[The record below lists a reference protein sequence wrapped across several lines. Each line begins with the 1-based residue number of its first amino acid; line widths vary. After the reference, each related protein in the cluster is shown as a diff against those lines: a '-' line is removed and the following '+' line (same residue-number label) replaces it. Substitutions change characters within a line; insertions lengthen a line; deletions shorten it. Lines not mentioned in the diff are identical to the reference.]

1 MKTQIVD
8 QVIKDQNYH
17 IQNHNFYSKIVSN
30 ELFSP
35 YFSGEKIQEIQIQG
49 KYVSDALIKDRT
61 RKLFFRQ
68 REQSQ
73 TGGAAMILSAQT
85 GKGKNHWINHVVR
98 PLAAEENTKVLYL
111 CNRNALSYQQ
121 VREAVKAVTPFCN
134 EIVGWDKNMQEYSTG
149 SLTIMTYHRFHMFAR
164 KKGANYF
171 KKFSYCIADEYH
183 FFYADALFNPDTGRI
198 LDEIPIVLAH
208 CIRIYMTAT
217 PACVLAPIYCAE
229 YHANCIAQNNQYEQR
244 IEQYKR
250 NSIRRYY
257 SSFIEPYP
265 QLEYDENF
273 QISMISMPRDFS
285 KYQDYGI
292 YSDLKKLSDI
302 IIEST
307 EKWVIFIA
315 SKKRGRQLQEMLT
328 ASNISCSYVDRDS
341 RKSTEISVRHHWEYL
356 METGNLGEKKVLI
369 ATSVLDNGFSIKDKN
384 IGNIVIESEDQTEF
398 LQQLGRVRL
407 FDNQRVKLY
416 FPPMTKQ
423 GRLHPQ
429 TYERILH
436 TFAQFYGNKEI
447 EEYPYP
453 DAEIP
458 PNPLRLIERKM
469 STDASD
475 KIGYLALEACGNS
488 KGIPYINYMAR
499 WIVKKIYEESKYYD
513 QLLNKNEELAPIF
526 YKVKWISEDPD
537 ALVFEGFSYENI
549 TYPNPKKLQLFFE
562 NFLNQELSD
571 DDNDAET
578 PEGKLFLDFSKQ
590 FMQIYK
596 EIMPED
602 PSVNMGKNRKAWKS
616 KAIQNHLDKLN
627 KKFDLY
633 YSLKKDEQ
641 GKFFKLMKE
650 ESLI

>member
-17 IQNHNFYSKIVSN
+17 VQNRNFSSEIVSN

-49 KYVSDALIKDRT
+49 KYVSDVLTKDRT
-61 RKLFFRQ
+61 QKLFFKQ
-68 REQSQ
+68 RGQSQ

-85 GKGKNHWINHVVR
+85 GKGKNYWINHVVR
-98 PLAAEENTKVLYL
+98 PLAAEENKKALYL

-134 EIVGWDKNMQEYSTG
+134 EIAGWDKNMQEYSTG
-149 SLTIMTYHRFHMFAR
+149 SLTIMTYHKFHMLAQ

-171 KKFSYCIADEYH
+171 KNFSYCIIDECH

-198 LDEIPIVLAH
+198 LDEIPIILTN

-217 PACVLAPIYCAE
+217 PKYVLAPIYCAE
-229 YHANCIAQNNQYEQR
+229 YRANCIAQNNQYEQR
-244 IEQYKR
+244 KEQYKR

-257 SSFIEPYP
+257 RSSAEPYP
-265 QLEYDENF
+265 QLECNENF
-273 QISMISMPRDFS
+273 QILMISMPRDFS
-285 KYQDYGI
+285 KYQDFYI
-292 YSDLKKLSDI
+292 YSDLKKLSDRF
-302 IIEST
+302 IEST
-307 EKWVIFIA
+307 EKWVIFVT
-315 SKKRGRQLQEMLT
+315 SKRRGKQLQEMLT
-328 ASNISCSYVDRDS
+328 ASDISCRYVDRES
-341 RKSTEISVRHHWEYL
+341 RKSAEISVRYYWEYL
-356 METGNLGEKKVLI
+356 IETGNLGENKVLI

-384 IGNIVIESEDQTEF
+384 VGNIVIEAEDQTEF

-407 FDNQRVKLY
+407 FDNQKIKLY

-423 GRLHPQ
+423 GRLHSQ

-447 EEYPYP
+447 WEYPYP

-458 PNPLRLIERKM
+458 PNPLRLIERNM
-469 STDASD
+469 TANASE
-475 KIGYLALEACGNS
+475 KIGYLALEDCGNS

-499 WIVKKIYEESKYYD
+499 WVARKIHEESKYYD
-513 QLLNKNEELAPIF
+513 RLLTENEELAPIF
-526 YKVKWISEDPD
+526 YKVRWISEDPD
-537 ALVFEGFSYENI
+537 SLRFEGFPYENI

-562 NFLNQELSD
+562 KFLNQELSD
-571 DDNDAET
+571 DDNDTET

-616 KAIQNHLDKLN
+616 RAIQSHLDKLN
-627 KKFDLY
+627 KKFDLDY
-633 YSLKKDEQ
+633 FLKKDERS
-641 GKFFKLMKE
+641 KFFKLTKE
-650 ESLI
+650 ETPI